1 MERKEKV
8 QIRFELPENI
18 KNGQIIEIDIGGHI
32 LLVAY
37 KKKDSNEIHPLFA
50 LNGWGDLKM
59 EVDDADEIITELE
72 VKI

>member
-1 MERKEKV
+1 MKEKV

-18 KNGQIIEIDIGGHI
+18 ENGQIIEIDISGHI

-37 KKKDSNEIHPLFA
+37 KKKDSYEIHPLYA

-59 EVDDADEIITELE
+59 EVDNADEIITDL
-72 VKI
+72 KRT